1 MLAAAIVLILNA
13 VFNAV
18 VWPRFFRRVTAD
30 PRARDENGKATT
42 FLRVHAVIY
51 AIALVLALASL
62 VLGILALAGT
72 L

>member
-51 AIALVLALASL
+51 AIALLLALASL
-62 VLGILALAGT
+62 VLGILALAGM

>member
-1 MLAAAIVLILNA
+1 MLAAAIVLIL
-13 VFNAV
+13 NAV